1 MPKYA
6 NERLKEVY
14 WTEDMIRE
22 ELTRLDRI
30 TGLKGSSLRILFN
43 NSKGRLACYS
53 ILKGLPG
60 EFIFSDFYFK
70 SDNFPAEEALD
81 TIRHE
86 YAHYMDRV
94 LYGGTGH
101 SNTWKKCCSDVGAVA
116 MRTYS
121 GKLNEYYISKNGRE
135 AELSKKCEVY
145 KIGTMLKHPSFGI
158 GKVIATEGESANKC
172 LEVDFE
178 KVGIKK
184 IISTWALVNCK
195 IIND

>member
-1 MPKYA
+1 
-6 NERLKEVY
+6 
-14 WTEDMIRE
+14 MIRE

-30 TGLKGSSLRILFN
+30 TGLNGSTLPISFN

-60 EFIFSDFYFK
+60 EFIFSDYYFK
-70 SDNFPAEEALD
+70 SVKFSTEEALD

-121 GKLNEYYISKNGRE
+121 GKLNDYYISKIGKE

-145 KIGTMLKHPSFGI
+145 KIGTILKHPFFGI
-158 GKVIATEGESANKC
+158 GKIIAIEGKSPNKC

-178 KVGIKK
+178 KAGIKK

-195 IIND
+195 IING